1 MSKVRYMI
9 SDAAKLVDVEAHV
22 LRYWEEELELDI
34 LRNEM
39 GHRYYTEENIKQFK
53 KIKDLKEQGFQLKAI
68 KMLITESELSV
79 PMENSKPESSSG
91 VSTGQSEKMKQFQAM
106 MNSMIA
112 KALKENSQQ
121 LSEEVGQHVSTQ
133 VIKEMDYLL
142 RVQDEQEEKRFQ
154 KLNQALHMGKGE
166 KIKGQEITS
175 NIPDG
180 KKKKKLGFFRKEGK
194 VKEEAIS

>member
-1 MSKVRYMI
+1 METVHYMI

-39 GHRYYTEENIKQFK
+39 GHRYYTEENITKFK
-53 KIKDLKEQGFQLKAI
+53 KVKELKEQGFQLKAI
-68 KMLITESELSV
+68 RMLITENKLSIPV
-79 PMENSKPESSSG
+79 EDTKPKNSSG
-91 VSTGQSEKMKQFQAM
+91 VSTNQSEKMKQFQIM

-112 KALKENSQQ
+112 KALKENGAQ
-121 LSEEVGQHVSTQ
+121 LGKEVGQHVSTQ

-154 KLNQALHMGKGE
+154 KLNQALHTGKKE
-166 KIKGQEITS
+166 KIKEAKDNS
-175 NIPDG
+175 LEDG
-180 KKKKKLGFFRKEGK
+180 KKKKKIGFFRKDSK
-194 VKEEAIS
+194 VKSEAIS